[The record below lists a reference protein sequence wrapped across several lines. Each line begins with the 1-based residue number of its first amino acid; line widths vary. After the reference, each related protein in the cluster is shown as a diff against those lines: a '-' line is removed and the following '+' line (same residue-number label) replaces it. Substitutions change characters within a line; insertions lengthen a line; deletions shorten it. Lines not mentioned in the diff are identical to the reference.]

1 MARIKDLF
9 EAYQNG
15 ELPTEGGYIISNFFH
30 GNSQYTRIEMISY
43 GNVKDIYT
51 TEEGITFQADGLKLF
66 VLVEPASYTQKH
78 TEPCYRDDRH
88 KIPYRFKELD
98 TYVTKRQNKIMVG
111 KEPVE
116 TYTAFTVLNET
127 GLNQSFIV
135 FKEEGIEQSLNNYFL
150 QVLWKNV
157 NIPRTDAKKATEVIG
172 NIIPKIINPFG

>member
-9 EAYQNG
+9 DAYQSG
-15 ELPTEGGYIISNFFH
+15 EFPTEGGYIISNFFDS
-30 GNSQYTRIEMISY
+30 NSHYTRIEMISY

-51 TEEGITFQADGLKLF
+51 TDDGITFQADGLKMY

-88 KIPYRFKELD
+88 KIPYRFKEVD
-98 TYVTKRQNKIMVG
+98 TYVTKRQDKIMVG

-116 TYTAFTVLNET
+116 TYTAFTVMNET
-127 GLNQSFIV
+127 GLNQSFVV
-135 FKEEGIEQSLNNYFL
+135 FKDEGIEESLANYFN

-157 NIPRTDAKKATEVIG
+157 NIPRNDAQAATEMIS
-172 NIIPKIINPFG
+172 KIVPLMVNPFS